1 MAAGAVLLDHDLIAL
16 LRAVDS
22 VVPGNINLFLRLPA
36 HALQN
41 LRFMAELCEQRCH
54 GVCVFLDQEAVS
66 AVRDI
71 LCGTA
76 AAHQHACQ
84 LTGRRFA
91 HDKAVRIERRREQEQ
106 IAPAVPRADDAAV
119 ILGRGK
125 EHAVRKPK
133 LVCVGDDLVLI
144 PAAADE
150 DHAERVPRVLE
161 LFERVQRDA
170 QALVPRHAAHEQ
182 ENRHALRQ
190 IKVPADRAHVLLRYA
205 AACEV
210 DAVRHHAPVALIAER
225 AQVLPRPMA
234 DRPDLVEGADV
245 VDEQLFC
252 ALLQKLC
259 VDGVGNVNVKLG
271 VVRKD
276 RRDVDAGAQ
285 LAREDGGG
293 DRAVA
298 VDKIERVFHKRLHG
312 LLREREARVIADEL
326 RHVDAGIA
334 HDRE

>member
-1 MAAGAVLLDHDLIAL
+1 
-16 LRAVDS
+16 
-22 VVPGNINLFLRLPA
+22 
-36 HALQN
+36 
-41 LRFMAELCEQRCH
+41 
-54 GVCVFLDQEAVS
+54 
-66 AVRDI
+66 
-71 LCGTA
+71 
-76 AAHQHACQ
+76 
-84 LTGRRFA
+84 
-91 HDKAVRIERRREQEQ
+91 
-106 IAPAVPRADDAAV
+106 
-119 ILGRGK
+119 
-125 EHAVRKPK
+125 
-133 LVCVGDDLVLI
+133 
-144 PAAADE
+144 
-150 DHAERVPRVLE
+150 
-161 LFERVQRDA
+161 
-170 QALVPRHAAHEQ
+170 
-182 ENRHALRQ
+182 
-190 IKVPADRAHVLLRYA
+190 
-205 AACEV
+205 
-210 DAVRHHAPVALIAER
+210 
-225 AQVLPRPMA
+225 MA

-245 VDEQLFC
+245 VGEQLFC